1 MDTDRSLLDTAKKLD
16 QRALIAIFDRYAAD
30 IYNYAL
36 CLRSDPLKADN
47 VVGDVFSKFLEQLAT
62 GKEPQMSLRSH
73 LYKLTYHFTVNGSR
87 FSKRE
92 AAFELLNFELIHR
105 DGHHSK
111 ASTPENKRVMDKL
124 ALAIKKHL
132 TAKQRHV
139 IILHFLEGFS
149 LLEIAEIVGKKV
161 SNVKAIQN
169 RAIAKLCK
177 VMDYTVSA

>member
-73 LYKLTYHFTVNGSR
+73 LYKLTYHFTFNGSR

-92 AAFELLNFELIHR
+92 AALEFADLEFNS
-105 DGHHSK
+105 GNGQYSV
-111 ASTPENKRVMDKL
+111 SSNSENKILMEKL
-124 ALAIKKHL
+124 IRAIKNHL
-132 TAKQRHV
+132 TADQRHV
-139 IILHFLEGFS
+139 IILHIVEGFS
-149 LLEIAEIVGKKV
+149 LLETAEIVGKKV
-161 SNVKAIQN
+161 SNVKAIQS

-177 VMDYTVSA
+177 VMNHTVSA